1 MNEQDINEAE
11 NEIDGDEDGGMEE
24 NEAGEM
30 VPRRKV
36 ISGPWKVVHQPQNQE
51 DVTSVGKS
59 YLFNWLSRKF

>member
-1 MNEQDINEAE
+1 M
-11 NEIDGDEDGGMEE
+11 DGDEEGGMEE

-59 YLFNWLSRKF
+59 YLLYHV